1 MGVILKKIGGLH
13 MIYTRTGD
21 KGMTSLLDGSRV
33 RKNSIR
39 VDSYG
44 TIDELNSLLGFGKH
58 FIMNPAIVEKI
69 HIVQLE
75 LFAVAAELAD
85 PKGEMYP
92 AKIGEA
98 EILRFETWIDEYV
111 KLMNPAPKFIVPGS
125 SQASGILHVAR
136 TVCRRAERLMTSLEE
151 IEPVSP
157 SLMKYV
163 NRLSDVLYTF
173 ARFLEEQQELVN
185 S

>member
-1 MGVILKKIGGLH
+1 

-21 KGMTSLLDGSRV
+21 QGTTSLLDGSRI

-58 FIMNPAIVEKI
+58 FVTNEDIIGKI
-69 HIVQLE
+69 HIVQRE
-75 LFAVAAELAD
+75 LFAVASELAD
-85 PKGEMYP
+85 PKGEIYP
-92 AKIGEA
+92 ARIGDA
-98 EILRFETWIDEYV
+98 EISRFEVWIDEYV
-111 KLMNPAPKFIVPGS
+111 KLMNPVPKFIVPGS

-136 TVCRRAERLMTSLEE
+136 TVCRRAERLMTALDERES
-151 IEPVSP
+151 VSP
-157 SLMKYV
+157 LLMKYV

-173 ARFLEEQQELVN
+173 ARFLEEEQELVN
-185 S
+185 L